1 MENIK
6 LFIQL
11 TRLDKPI
18 GFLLLFWP
26 CIWGLTIACDLNSS
40 LKVFFIYGILFL
52 LGALLMRSAGCIVN
66 DIVDRNFDKKVE
78 RTKKRPLA
86 SGQLS
91 KREAYFI
98 FFLLSLFSLLLVS
111 SLERQAQLVCL
122 FFAVFIISYPLT
134 KRFLK
139 IPQIFLGLT
148 FGSSIPIVFSMN
160 EKLLDTSMWILYLA
174 NFFWIVAYDSFYAM
188 SDYDDDKKLGV
199 NSSITYWEQ
208 KSQNYII
215 LFQSF
220 SLLSFMFLGYLNNFG
235 FIWYLA
241 IFFALLLF
249 YYQHSISRNNEHLK
263 AFKNNNFIG
272 LLFLL
277 ALLIEKYNIFI

>member
-1 MENIK
+1 MIAK
-6 LFIQL
+6 KISGFIGI

-18 GFLLLFWP
+18 GIYLLLWP
-26 CIWGLTIACDLNSS
+26 ALI
-40 LKVFFIYGILFL
+40 
-52 LGALLMRSAGCIVN
+52 ALLISTEASINYSFVIIIVVGSILVRSTGCVIN
-66 DIVDRNFDKKVE
+66 DIFDIEFDKEVE
-78 RTKKRPLA
+78 RTKDRPLA

-91 KREAYFI
+91 RREAYFI

-111 SLERQAQLVCL
+111 SLGKQALLVCL
-122 FFAVFIISYPLT
+122 FFAIFIVSYPLT

-139 IPQIFLGLT
+139 IPQVFLGVT
-148 FGSSIPIVFSMN
+148 FGSCIPIVFSMN
-160 EKLLDTSMWILYLA
+160 EKLFDLSMWILYLA

-199 NSSITYWEQ
+199 NSSITYWKEN
-208 KSQNYII
+208 SQNFII
-215 LFQSF
+215 LFQS
-220 SLLSFMFLGYLNNFG
+220 LSIIFFIFLGYINDLS

-241 IFFALLLF
+241 IFFAVLLF
-249 YYQHSISRNNEHLK
+249 YYQHLLARNNQHLK

>member
-1 MENIK
+1 MIAK
-6 LFIQL
+6 KISGFIGI

-18 GFLLLFWP
+18 GIYLLLWP
-26 CIWGLTIACDLNSS
+26 ALI
-40 LKVFFIYGILFL
+40 
-52 LGALLMRSAGCIVN
+52 ALLISSDAFINYSYLIIIIVGSILVRSTGCVIN
-66 DIVDRNFDKKVE
+66 DIFDMEFDKQVK
-78 RTKKRPLA
+78 RTKDRPLA

-111 SLERQAQLVCL
+111 SLGKQALLVCL
-122 FFAVFIISYPLT
+122 FFAIFIVSYPLT

-139 IPQIFLGLT
+139 IPQVFLGVT
-148 FGSSIPIVFSMN
+148 FGSCIPIVFSMN
-160 EKLLDTSMWILYLA
+160 EKLFDVSMWILYLA

-199 NSSITYWEQ
+199 NSSITYWEE
-208 KSQNYII
+208 KSQNFII
-215 LFQSF
+215 LFQS
-220 SLLSFMFLGYLNNFG
+220 LSIIFFIFLGYINDLS

-241 IFFALLLF
+241 IFFAVLLF
-249 YYQHSISRNNEHLK
+249 YYQHLLARNNQHLK

>member
-1 MENIK
+1 MIIK
-6 LFIQL
+6 KISGFIGI

-18 GFLLLFWP
+18 GIYLLLWP
-26 CIWGLTIACDLNSS
+26 ALI
-40 LKVFFIYGILFL
+40 
-52 LGALLMRSAGCIVN
+52 ALLISTEASINYSFVIIIVFGSILVRSTGCVIN
-66 DIVDRNFDKKVE
+66 DIFDIEFDEKVE
-78 RTKKRPLA
+78 RTKDRPLA

-98 FFLLSLFSLLLVS
+98 FFLLSLVSLLLVF
-111 SLERQAQLVCL
+111 SLERQVQLVCL
-122 FFAVFIISYPLT
+122 FFAIFIVSYPLT

-174 NFFWIVAYDSFYAM
+174 NFFWIIAYDSFYAM

-215 LFQSF
+215 LFQGL
-220 SLLSFMFLGYLNNFG
+220 SLGFLMILGYLNDLSFV
-235 FIWYLA
+235 WYMTT
-241 IFFALLLF
+241 FFAALLF
-249 YYQHSISRNNEHLK
+249 YYQHVISRNNEHLR
-263 AFKNNNFIG
+263 AFKNNNYVG

>member
-1 MENIK
+1 MIAEKISG
-6 LFIQL
+6 FVGI

-18 GFLLLFWP
+18 GIYLLLWP
-26 CIWGLTIACDLNSS
+26 ALI
-40 LKVFFIYGILFL
+40 
-52 LGALLMRSAGCIVN
+52 ALLVSTEASINYSFVIIIIAGSILVRSTGCVIN
-66 DIVDRNFDKKVE
+66 DIFDMEFDKKVE
-78 RTKKRPLA
+78 RTKDRPLA

-91 KREAYFI
+91 KREAYYI
-98 FFLLSLFSLLLVS
+98 FLVLSVFSLLFVS
-111 SLERQAQLVCL
+111 ILERQTQLVCL
-122 FFAVFIISYPLT
+122 FFAVCIVSYPLT

-188 SDYDDDKKLGV
+188 SDYNDDKKLGV

-208 KSQNYII
+208 KSQNYIV

-220 SLLSFMFLGYLNNFG
+220 SLLFFVFLGFLNDLG
-235 FIWYLA
+235 LIWYLT
-241 IFFALLLF
+241 IFLVVLLF
-249 YYQHSISRNNEHLK
+249 YYQHSMSRNNEHLK

>member
-1 MENIK
+1 MIAK
-6 LFIQL
+6 KISGFIGI

-18 GFLLLFWP
+18 GIYLVLWP
-26 CIWGLTIACDLNSS
+26 ALI
-40 LKVFFIYGILFL
+40 
-52 LGALLMRSAGCIVN
+52 ALLISSDAFINYSYLIIIIVGSILVRSTGCVIN
-66 DIVDRNFDKKVE
+66 DIFDMEFDKQVK
-78 RTKKRPLA
+78 RTKDRPLA

-111 SLERQAQLVCL
+111 SLGKQALFVCL
-122 FFAVFIISYPLT
+122 FFAIFIVSYPLT

-139 IPQIFLGLT
+139 IPQVFLGVT
-148 FGSSIPIVFSMN
+148 FGSCIPIVFSMN
-160 EKLLDTSMWILYLA
+160 EKLFDVSMWILYLA

-199 NSSITYWEQ
+199 NSSITYWKEN
-208 KSQNYII
+208 SQNFII
-215 LFQSF
+215 LFQS
-220 SLLSFMFLGYLNNFG
+220 LSIIFFIFLGYINDLS

-241 IFFALLLF
+241 IFFAVLLF
-249 YYQHSISRNNEHLK
+249 YYQHLLARNNQHLK

>member
-1 MENIK
+1 MIAK
-6 LFIQL
+6 KISGFIGI

-18 GFLLLFWP
+18 GIYLLLWP
-26 CIWGLTIACDLNSS
+26 ALI
-40 LKVFFIYGILFL
+40 
-52 LGALLMRSAGCIVN
+52 ALLISSDAFINYSYLIIIIVGSILVRSTGCVIN
-66 DIVDRNFDKKVE
+66 DIFDMEFDKQVK
-78 RTKKRPLA
+78 RTKNRPLA

-91 KREAYFI
+91 MREAYFI
-98 FFLLSLFSLLLVS
+98 FLLLSLFSLLLVS
-111 SLERQAQLVCL
+111 SLGKQALFVCL
-122 FFAVFIISYPLT
+122 FFAIFIVSYPLT

-139 IPQIFLGLT
+139 IPQVFLGVT
-148 FGSSIPIVFSMN
+148 FGSCVPIVFSMN
-160 EKLLDTSMWILYLA
+160 EKLFDVSMWILYLA

-199 NSSITYWEQ
+199 NSSITYWKEN
-208 KSQNYII
+208 SQNFII
-215 LFQSF
+215 LFQS
-220 SLLSFMFLGYLNNFG
+220 LSIIFFIFLGYINDLS

-241 IFFALLLF
+241 IFFAVLLF
-249 YYQHSISRNNEHLK
+249 YYQHLLARNNQHLK

>member
-1 MENIK
+1 MIAK
-6 LFIQL
+6 KISGFIGI

-18 GFLLLFWP
+18 GIYLLLWP
-26 CIWGLTIACDLNSS
+26 ALI
-40 LKVFFIYGILFL
+40 
-52 LGALLMRSAGCIVN
+52 ALLISSDAFINYSYLIIIIVGSILVRSTGCVIN
-66 DIVDRNFDKKVE
+66 DIFDMEFDKQVK
-78 RTKKRPLA
+78 RTKDRPLA

-111 SLERQAQLVCL
+111 SLGKQALFVCL
-122 FFAVFIISYPLT
+122 FFAIFIVSYPLT

-139 IPQIFLGLT
+139 IPQVFLGVT
-148 FGSSIPIVFSMN
+148 FGSCVPIVFSMN
-160 EKLLDTSMWILYLA
+160 EKLFDVSMWILYLA

-199 NSSITYWEQ
+199 NSSITYWKEN
-208 KSQNYII
+208 SQNFII
-215 LFQSF
+215 LFQS
-220 SLLSFMFLGYLNNFG
+220 LSIIFFIFLGYINDLS

-241 IFFALLLF
+241 IFFAVLLF
-249 YYQHSISRNNEHLK
+249 YYQHLLARNNQHLK